1 MASGLSQRRA
11 RALRWVRVSAYRKP
25 SASSRRRRAGVLVKA
40 AEPPELDPAELQ
52 RETGKLL
59 ARQMADDARDL
70 AREERRLKT
79 AAWVV
84 DLLRSLFS

>member
-1 MASGLSQRRA
+1 
-11 RALRWVRVSAYRKP
+11 
-25 SASSRRRRAGVLVKA
+25 VLVKA